1 MIALIQRVSRSSVR
15 VEGRIV
21 GEIGTGVNIL
31 VGVVRGDTR
40 EDIDRLISKIPVLRI
55 FPDERGRM
63 NRSLIDIGGSAL
75 VISQFTLAADLK
87 KGRRPSF
94 DKALPPEEARKLYEE
109 FCRELSQ
116 HVPVERGIF
125 GAMMEVEILNDG
137 PVTLILDSHA
147 L

>member
-55 FPDERGRM
+55 FPDKMGRM

>member
-31 VGVVRGDTR
+31 LGVVRGDTR
-40 EDIDRLISKIPVLRI
+40 EDMDRLISKIPVLRI
-55 FPDERGRM
+55 FPDETGRM

-94 DKALPPEEARKLYEE
+94 DNAMPPEEARKLYEE

-116 HVPVERGIF
+116 HVPVKRGIF

-137 PVTLILDSHA
+137 PVTLILDSRA

>member
-31 VGVVRGDTR
+31 VGVVRGDSR

-94 DKALPPEEARKLYEE
+94 DNAMPPEEARKLYAE

-125 GAMMEVEILNDG
+125 GAMMEVDILNDG
-137 PVTLILDSHA
+137 PVTLILDSHS

>member
-31 VGVVRGDTR
+31 VGVVRGDSR

-94 DKALPPEEARKLYEE
+94 DKAMPPEEARKLYGE

>member
-55 FPDERGRM
+55 FPDKTGRM

-94 DKALPPEEARKLYEE
+94 DKAMPPEEARKLYGE
-109 FCRELSQ
+109 FCRKLSQ
-116 HVPVERGIF
+116 HVPVEQGIF

-137 PVTLILDSHA
+137 PVTLILDSHS